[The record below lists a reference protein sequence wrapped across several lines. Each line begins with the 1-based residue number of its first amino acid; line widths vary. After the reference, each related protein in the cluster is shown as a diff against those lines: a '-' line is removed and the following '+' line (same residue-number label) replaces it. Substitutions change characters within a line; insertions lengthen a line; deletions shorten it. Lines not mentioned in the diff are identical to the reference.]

1 MKYIYP
7 VIGIAGLLL
16 LLLPALLHFSGKME
30 VEQMKNL
37 MFIGTVIWF
46 AGAIPWLGRKS
57 NSNKQ

>member
-16 LLLPALLHFSGKME
+16 LLLPALSHFSGKME